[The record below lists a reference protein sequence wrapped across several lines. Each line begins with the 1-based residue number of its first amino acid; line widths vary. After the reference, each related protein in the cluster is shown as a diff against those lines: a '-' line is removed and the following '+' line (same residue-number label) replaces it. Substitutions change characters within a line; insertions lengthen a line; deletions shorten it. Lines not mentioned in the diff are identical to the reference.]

1 MQVKTQQPDRQNRTT
16 DPHAALRKQRT
27 AEARNRIELLKEE
40 QLLREH
46 LADFWDPHFDKPKY
60 KSSIT
65 KSRYT
70 YAIE

>member
-1 MQVKTQQPDRQNRTT
+1 MQVKTQQPDRQNRT
-16 DPHAALRKQRT
+16 DSHAVLRKQRT

-65 KSRYT
+65 KSRFT